1 MKTGS
6 QLEAPATFPSETV
19 G

>member
-1 MKTGS
+1 MKIDS